1 LTVSTV
7 AIVDD
12 HELIAEA
19 LRVALSQSGV
29 DAHCVPPAELDEVLA
44 ELLGRHP
51 DLVLLDLNL
60 GDFGETTRI
69 IEALARA
76 GIRVLLLTG
85 VVGRVE
91 IAAALEQGAVGYV
104 RKSDG
109 FPALLAKARA
119 ALDGEDVLDAAERLR
134 MLDELRVAR
143 ARQAAL
149 LAPFQQLTERE
160 QDLLRAL
167 AQGRT
172 VTEVARAWVVSEA
185 TVRSHVRGVL
195 TKLDV
200 GSQLGAVALAIDAGW
215 LER

>member
-1 LTVSTV
+1 VSAV

-12 HELIAEA
+12 HELIAES

-29 DAHCVPPAELDEVLA
+29 DAHCVAPAELDEVLA

-69 IEALARA
+69 IGPLASA

-109 FPALLAKARA
+109 FAALLAKARA
-119 ALDGEDVLDAAERLR
+119 ALAGEDVLDAAERLR

-172 VTEVARAWVVSEA
+172 VTEVARAWVLSEA

-200 GSQLGAVALAIDAGW
+200 GSQLAAVALAIDAGW
-215 LER
+215 LEH